1 MATPRGGRATKAE
14 KRGGLDFH
22 SLARGTDKSYSTGYL
37 VNLDQHTLGLV
48 GHNYKKSNF
57 DLGLTSLITHT
68 KRMFDQVE
76 SYSERVVEQ
85 FCFGSTNIQLNP
97 NYRSGHTQKMK
108 TLGIPRVF
116 SVP

>member
-48 GHNYKKSNF
+48 GHNYKRSNF

-97 NYRSGHTQKMK
+97 NYRSEHTKINILK
-108 TLGIPRVF
+108 IATVLFAP
-116 SVP
+116 